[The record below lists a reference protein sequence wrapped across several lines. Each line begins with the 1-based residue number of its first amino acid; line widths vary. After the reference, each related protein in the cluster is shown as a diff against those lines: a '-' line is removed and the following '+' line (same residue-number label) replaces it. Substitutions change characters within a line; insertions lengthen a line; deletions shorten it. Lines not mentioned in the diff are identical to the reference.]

1 MNAGKLAVL
10 LGITLL
16 TACVTTTTGDLAAG
30 ASKEEAAALNLD
42 LGIGYLRQG
51 DFEQAIAKLRKSI
64 DEDPDNPTAH
74 RALGLAYEELDDKK
88 GAEKE
93 YRIAVRLGPNDA
105 DALNQ
110 LASYLC
116 VNGDKSEALQ
126 LYDRAISVPL
136 YPNKAMLYVNA
147 GTCAKDVDLDLAE
160 NFLRKALAMQPGYPV
175 ALIQMA
181 EVAYR
186 KDLYLQAQAFLDR
199 YADVSASTANSLW
212 LAYRVEIAMR
222 DPVAAQN
229 TAQQLLREFPES
241 IEARLLLE
249 KQRDAG

>member
-10 LGITLL
+10 LGVTFL
-16 TACVTTTTGDLAAG
+16 TACVTTTTGDLSAG
-30 ASKEEAAALNLD
+30 ASEEEAAALNLD

-51 DFEQAIAKLRKSI
+51 DFEQAIIKLRKSI
-64 DEDPDNPTAH
+64 DEDPNNPTAH

-93 YRIAVRLGPNDA
+93 YRTAVRLGSKDA

-136 YPNKAMLYVNA
+136 YPNRAMLYVNA
-147 GTCAKDVDLDLAE
+147 GTCAKDVDLDQAE
-160 NFLRKALAMQPGYPV
+160 NYLRRALAMQPDYPM

-186 KDLYLQAQAFLDR
+186 NDLYLQAQAFLER
-199 YADVSASTANSLW
+199 YAAVSASTADSLW
-212 LAYRVEIAMR
+212 LTYRVEVAMR
-222 DPVAAQN
+222 DPVSAQK
-229 TAQQLLREFPES
+229 TAQQLLGEFPES
-241 IEARLLLE
+241 IEARLLLKE
-249 KQRDAG
+249 QRDAG